1 MKSLLKYLKN
11 YKKESFC
18 APLFK
23 MLEACFD
30 LIVPLVVSAIIDN
43 GIKTNDTSY
52 VLKMGGVLVLLAFVG
67 LAFSITAQY
76 FAAKAS
82 AGFGQ
87 ELRHEL
93 FSHIKSFPIPM

>member
-52 VLKMGGVLVLLAFVG
+52 VLKM
-67 LAFSITAQY
+67 
-76 FAAKAS
+76 
-82 AGFGQ
+82 
-87 ELRHEL
+87 
-93 FSHIKSFPIPM
+93 

>member
-52 VLKMGGVLVLLAFVG
+52 VEEFL
-67 LAFSITAQY
+67 Y
-76 FAAKAS
+76 Y
-82 AGFGQ
+82 
-87 ELRHEL
+87 
-93 FSHIKSFPIPM
+93 